1 MLVATSYQCMD
12 AATPSVLQTAFLQAQ
27 LCLQH
32 RCPAPVSPS
41 LTQDELAPGLGLIY
55 NLSAD
60 VARSLLALNNLNYRI
75 SRGSWGQWERSTLCS
90 RLKAPHGALTQRWLC
105 PGGCLMSLQLFPPS
119 HGGTS
124 QDTAVQGPA
133 EIQDGRQCQ
142 SHRFQ
147 HTPVG
152 VNSFCSSAGALP
164 RQFAA
169 QLG

>member
-1 MLVATSYQCMD
+1 MDATSLCFRLLFW
-12 AATPSVLQTAFLQAQ
+12 PGFAFSIGV
-27 LCLQH
+27 
-32 RCPAPVSPS
+32 PAPISPS
-41 LTQDELAPGLGLIY
+41 LTQDELAPGLGLTY

-60 VARSLLALNNLNYRI
+60 TARSLLALNNLNYRI

-119 HGGTS
+119 LGGTS

-133 EIQDGRQCQ
+133 AKQGSRQCQ

-147 HTPVG
+147 GTDASVPQRVLILSVAVRG
-152 VNSFCSSAGALP
+152 PFQASLLP
-164 RQFAA
+164 N
-169 QLG
+169 